1 MITIDE
7 ITIVV
12 DGREIIYD
20 YSEQIPAG
28 SITVIVGPNGC
39 GKSTLLAAIAGDIAP
54 DKGTI
59 TIDEHHP
66 ILTPADTLAGI
77 RSMVVQNQS
86 FVLGFTVRQ
95 VIEMAGDSAHV
106 MKALEL
112 TEIADRLVT
121 TLSGGEAQRL
131 KLAGF
136 LADAATSSTALSKA
150 ASLARDGTEKPLNL
164 RTNCSDASRI
174 SNSVAGGSK
183 LNRVLML
190 RHMAQGALAVG
201 GDLRLKHSCPAR
213 GWPSS
218 RRSPA
223 VRKCVRGRFSR
234 RGRSS

>member
-59 TIDEHHP
+59 TIDEVHP
-66 ILTPADTLAGI
+66 ILTAANTLAGI

-95 VIEMAGDSAHV
+95 VIEMAGDSAQV

-121 TLSGGEAQRL
+121 TLSGGEAQRVAIAQAIAQNTPVLLLDEPLAAQDVHSRNRIIQLL
-131 KLAGF
+131 KDLAEQGKTIVVVAHSNETE
-136 LADAATSSTALSKA
+136 LSWADKVI
-150 ASLARDGTEKPLNL
+150 KQF
-164 RTNCSDASRI
+164 
-174 SNSVAGGSK
+174 
-183 LNRVLML
+183 
-190 RHMAQGALAVG
+190 H
-201 GDLRLKHSCPAR
+201 
-213 GWPSS
+213 
-218 RRSPA
+218 
-223 VRKCVRGRFSR
+223 
-234 RGRSS
+234 

>member
-66 ILTPADTLAGI
+66 ILTAANTLAGI

-86 FVLGFTVRQ
+86 FILGFTVRQ
-95 VIEMAGDSAHV
+95 VIEMAGDSAQV

-121 TLSGGEAQRL
+121 TLSGGEAQRVAIAQAIAQNAPVLLLDEPLAAQDVHSRNRIIQLL
-131 KLAGF
+131 KDLAEQGKTIVVVAHSNETE
-136 LADAATSSTALSKA
+136 LSWADKVI
-150 ASLARDGTEKPLNL
+150 KQF
-164 RTNCSDASRI
+164 
-174 SNSVAGGSK
+174 
-183 LNRVLML
+183 
-190 RHMAQGALAVG
+190 H
-201 GDLRLKHSCPAR
+201 
-213 GWPSS
+213 
-218 RRSPA
+218 
-223 VRKCVRGRFSR
+223 
-234 RGRSS
+234 

>member
-66 ILTPADTLAGI
+66 ILTAANTLARI

-95 VIEMAGDSAHV
+95 VIEMAGDSAQV

-121 TLSGGEAQRL
+121 TLSGGEAQSVEIAQAIAKNTPVLLLDEPLAAQDVHSRNRIIQLL
-131 KLAGF
+131 KDLAEQGKTIVVVAHSNETE
-136 LADAATSSTALSKA
+136 LSWADKVI
-150 ASLARDGTEKPLNL
+150 KQF
-164 RTNCSDASRI
+164 
-174 SNSVAGGSK
+174 
-183 LNRVLML
+183 
-190 RHMAQGALAVG
+190 H
-201 GDLRLKHSCPAR
+201 
-213 GWPSS
+213 
-218 RRSPA
+218 
-223 VRKCVRGRFSR
+223 
-234 RGRSS
+234 

>member
-7 ITIVV
+7 ITIVI

-66 ILTPADTLAGI
+66 ILTSAHTLAGI

-95 VIEMAGDSAHV
+95 VIEMAGASAEV

-121 TLSGGEAQRL
+121 TLSGGEAQRVAIAQAIAQDTPVLLLDEPLAAQDVHSRNRIIQLL
-131 KLAGF
+131 KDLAEQGKTIVVVAHSNETE
-136 LADAATSSTALSKA
+136 LSWADKVI
-150 ASLARDGTEKPLNL
+150 KQF
-164 RTNCSDASRI
+164 
-174 SNSVAGGSK
+174 
-183 LNRVLML
+183 
-190 RHMAQGALAVG
+190 H
-201 GDLRLKHSCPAR
+201 
-213 GWPSS
+213 
-218 RRSPA
+218 
-223 VRKCVRGRFSR
+223 
-234 RGRSS
+234 

>member
-7 ITIVV
+7 ITIVI

-66 ILTPADTLAGI
+66 ILTSAGTLAGI

-86 FVLGFTVRQ
+86 FTLGFTVRQ
-95 VIEMAGDSAHV
+95 VIEMTGASADV

-112 TEIADRLVT
+112 TDIADRLVT
-121 TLSGGEAQRL
+121 TLSGGEAQRVAIAQAIAQNAPVLLLDEPLAAQDIHSRTRIIELL
-131 KLAGF
+131 KDLAEQGKTIVVVAHTNETE
-136 LADAATSSTALSKA
+136 LSWADKVI
-150 ASLARDGTEKPLNL
+150 KQF
-164 RTNCSDASRI
+164 
-174 SNSVAGGSK
+174 
-183 LNRVLML
+183 
-190 RHMAQGALAVG
+190 H
-201 GDLRLKHSCPAR
+201 
-213 GWPSS
+213 
-218 RRSPA
+218 
-223 VRKCVRGRFSR
+223 
-234 RGRSS
+234 

>member
-7 ITIVV
+7 INIVV

-66 ILTPADTLAGI
+66 ILTSAGTLAGI

-86 FVLGFTVRQ
+86 FTLGFTVRQ
-95 VIEMAGDSAHV
+95 VIEMAGASADV

-112 TEIADRLVT
+112 TDIADRLVT
-121 TLSGGEAQRL
+121 TLSGGEAQRVAIAQAIAQNAPVL
-131 KLAGF
+131 LLDEPLA
-136 LADAATSSTALSKA
+136 AQDIHS
-150 ASLARDGTEKPLNL
+150 R
-164 RTNCSDASRI
+164 SRI
-174 SNSVAGGSK
+174 IKLLKDLAEQGRTIVVVAHTNETELSWADK
-183 LNRVLML
+183 VIKQF
-190 RHMAQGALAVG
+190 H
-201 GDLRLKHSCPAR
+201 
-213 GWPSS
+213 
-218 RRSPA
+218 
-223 VRKCVRGRFSR
+223 
-234 RGRSS
+234 

>member
-7 ITIVV
+7 ITIVI

-66 ILTPADTLAGI
+66 ILTSAHTLAGI

-95 VIEMAGDSAHV
+95 VIEMAGASAEV
-106 MKALEL
+106 MKALQL

-121 TLSGGEAQRL
+121 TLSGGEAQRVAIAQAIAQNTPVLLLDEPLAAQDVHSRNRIIQLL
-131 KLAGF
+131 KDLAEQGKTIVVVAHSNETE
-136 LADAATSSTALSKA
+136 LSWADKVI
-150 ASLARDGTEKPLNL
+150 KQF
-164 RTNCSDASRI
+164 
-174 SNSVAGGSK
+174 
-183 LNRVLML
+183 
-190 RHMAQGALAVG
+190 H
-201 GDLRLKHSCPAR
+201 
-213 GWPSS
+213 
-218 RRSPA
+218 
-223 VRKCVRGRFSR
+223 
-234 RGRSS
+234 